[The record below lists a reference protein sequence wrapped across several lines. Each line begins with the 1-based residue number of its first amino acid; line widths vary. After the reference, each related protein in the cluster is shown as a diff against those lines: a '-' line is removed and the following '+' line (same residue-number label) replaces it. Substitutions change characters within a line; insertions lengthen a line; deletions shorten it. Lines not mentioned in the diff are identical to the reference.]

1 MVRFLA
7 RRTLQGLVVIWLVT
21 VIVFLIFF
29 VGPGA
34 ADVAR
39 ALAGRT
45 ASPETVALI
54 SHRLLLDRPWYEQY
68 WHFFTQLLR
77 GNLGYDYYHDQS
89 VAEIIK
95 QAFPVTFSLLLGA
108 APLWLVLGV
117 GSGVYAAVRPRS
129 LLDRVFTGIA
139 LFFYSMPT
147 FVLGLLL
154 VLILY
159 YELTIRGYA
168 WLPPSGYTPFTE
180 DPLEWARSLILPWI
194 TLALVT
200 AGAYTRLSRTSM
212 LEVMNED
219 FLRTARAK
227 GLKERKIVYRHGLRA
242 ASTPIVTQFG
252 IDVGVLFGGAVITE
266 QVFGLPGLGYTAVH
280 AIEQQDLPVIIGI
293 VLVASAGVVVA
304 NILVDLFYAVLD
316 PRVRVN

>member
-1 MVRFLA
+1 MLRFLA

-21 VIVFLIFF
+21 VIVFLIFY
-29 VGPGA
+29 VGPGS

-54 SHRLLLDRPWYEQY
+54 AHRLLLDRPWYEQY
-68 WHFFTQLLR
+68 WHFLTQLLH

-89 VAEIIK
+89 VVEIIK
-95 QAFPVTFSLLLGA
+95 QAFPITFSLLIGA
-108 APLWLVLGV
+108 APLWLILGI
-117 GSGVYAAVRPRS
+117 GSGVYAATKPRT

-139 LFFYSMPT
+139 LFFYSIPT

-154 VLILY
+154 VLLLY
-159 YELTIRGYA
+159 YELTIHGYA
-168 WLPPSGYTPFTE
+168 WFPPSGYVPFTQ
-180 DPLEWARSLILPWI
+180 DPLEWAHSLILPWI

-219 FLRTARAK
+219 YLRTARAK
-227 GLKERKIVYRHGLRA
+227 GLKERRIVYRHGLKA
-242 ASTPIVTQFG
+242 ASTPLVTQFG
-252 IDVGVLFGGAVITE
+252 IDVGALIGGAVITE

-293 VLVASAGVVVA
+293 VLVAATGVVVA
-304 NILVDLFYAVLD
+304 NILADLFYAVLD
-316 PRVRVN
+316 PRVRIN

>member
-21 VIVFLIFF
+21 VIVFLIFY
-29 VGPGA
+29 VGPGST
-34 ADVAR
+34 DVAR

-54 SHRLLLDRPWYEQY
+54 SHRLLLDRPVWEQY
-68 WHFFTQLLR
+68 WHFFTQLLQ

-89 VAEIIK
+89 VAEIVK
-95 QAFPVTFSLLLGA
+95 QAFPVTFSLLIGA
-108 APLWLVLGV
+108 APLWLILGI
-117 GSGVYAAVRPRS
+117 GSGVYAATRPRS

-139 LFFYSMPT
+139 LFFYSIPT

-168 WLPPSGYTPFTE
+168 WFPPSGYVPFTQ
-180 DPLEWARSLILPWI
+180 DPVQWARSLILPWI

-212 LEVMNED
+212 LDVMNED
-219 FLRTARAK
+219 YLRTARAK
-227 GLKERKIVYRHGLRA
+227 GLKERTIVYRHGLKA
-242 ASTPIVTQFG
+242 ASTPLVTQFG
-252 IDVGVLFGGAVITE
+252 IDVGALIGGAVITE

-304 NILVDLFYAVLD
+304 NILADLFYAVLD
-316 PRVRVN
+316 PRVRAH